1 MSSANQNG
9 NGNGNGYD
17 GNGQRSAARRP
28 RVLRIGI
35 LLGGKIVE
43 ERLIRERAPVSIGQ
57 SMKNTFSVPV
67 DGLPLE
73 FTMFSVDNQRY
84 KLHLLKNMD
93 VRLSESGGGVK
104 QREQLRGEGESHGET
119 LVVPL
124 SESSRGKLTL
134 GDLTILF
141 QFVVEPPIQPKPMLP
156 ASVRGSIA
164 DRIDPRLSVILAI
177 SILIHFTIALIAWR
191 IDPEIDDGIAS
202 RAYNLTF
209 KPETI
214 NVEVEPPPP
223 QSGSAS
229 EQAGNSNTKTEAK
242 PAPSKPA
249 PSSGGG
255 GPKNDGGGKSE
266 GAAATE
272 EAIAFANALTSDG
285 DSGSGLGGMATRAP
299 GSDLGSEISEVRES
313 GKQVGIGGGTGRG
326 TRGDGDP
333 RVGTGSGPG
342 VSGPGGPV
350 SAGGGKETEK
360 TPGGRI
366 SVSDKEGDSTS
377 NLSPDDVL
385 RKIQSA
391 YMAGLKRCY
400 KEHLKSD
407 PTARGGVQLS
417 FTVNETGRTVG
428 GKAKGFASEVD
439 ACISGQMGSWRFTAP
454 KDEDG
459 EATEASFSIKLQLVP
474 D

>member
-1 MSSANQNG
+1 MAPGNRNGGSNG
-9 NGNGNGYD
+9 NGEP
-17 GNGQRSAARRP
+17 QRATATRP
-28 RVLRIGI
+28 RILRIGI

-43 ERLIRERAPVSIGQ
+43 ERLIRERSSVSIGQ

-67 DGLPLE
+67 EGLPLE
-73 FTMFSVDNQRY
+73 FTMFAFDDGRY
-84 KLHLLKNMD
+84 QLRYLKNMSG
-93 VRLSESGGGVK
+93 RLSESGGGV
-104 QREQLRGEGESHGET
+104 QQLELIRDTAEHHGDYWV
-119 LVVPL
+119 LPL
-124 SESSRGKLTL
+124 SEHSRGKITL

-141 QFVVEPPIQPKPMLP
+141 QFVVEPPVQPKPMLP

-177 SILIHFTIALIAWR
+177 SLLVHFSLALIAWR
-191 IDPEIDDGIAS
+191 IDPEVDDGIAA

-209 KPETI
+209 KPETY
-214 NVEVEPPPP
+214 NLEVEPPPTP
-223 QSGSAS
+223 SNGSADAS
-229 EQAGNSNTKTEAK
+229 AGNAGKKDEPKNPTPAK
-242 PAPSKPA
+242 NPNP
-249 PSSGGG
+249 GG
-255 GPKNDGGGKSE
+255 GPKNDGGGSKDD
-266 GAAATE
+266 GAAASE
-272 EAIAFANALTSDG
+272 EAIAFANALTGDDG
-285 DSGSGLGGMATRAP
+285 DGSGHLGGMAGRAP
-299 GSDLGSEISEVRES
+299 GSELGSEIADVRDS

-342 VSGPGGPV
+342 VGGPTGPV
-350 SAGGGKETEK
+350 SAGGGKGDEK

-366 SVSDKEGDSTS
+366 SVSDKEGDTNP
-377 NLSPDDVL
+377 NLSPDDVM

-400 KEHLKSD
+400 KEFLKTD

-428 GKAKGFASEVD
+428 GKAKGFSSEVD
-439 ACISGQMGSWRFTAP
+439 ACITGQMSSWRFTAP
-454 KDEDG
+454 KDEDN
-459 EATEASFSIKLQLVP
+459 EPTEASFSIKLQLVP

>member
-1 MSSANQNG
+1 MATHIQDG
-9 NGNGNGYD
+9 NGNGNGSD
-17 GNGQRSAARRP
+17 VIPQRATARRP

-35 LLGGKIVE
+35 LLGGKIIE
-43 ERLIRERAPVSIGQ
+43 ERLIRERVPVSIGQ

-67 DGLPLE
+67 EGLPLE
-73 FTMFSVDNQRY
+73 FTLFSVDQGRY
-84 KLHLLKNMD
+84 RLHFLRAMD
-93 VRLSESGGGVK
+93 GRLSESGGSV
-104 QREQLRGEGESHGET
+104 QQLEHLRSTAEQHGDAWV
-119 LVVPL
+119 LPL
-124 SESSRGKLTL
+124 SESSRGKLTM

-141 QFVVEPPIQPKPMLP
+141 QFVVEPPVQPKPMLP

-177 SILIHFTIALIAWR
+177 SILLHFTIALIAWR
-191 IDPEIDDGIAS
+191 IDPEIDDDIAS

-209 KPETI
+209 KPETY
-214 NVEVEPPPP
+214 NLEVEQP
-223 QSGSAS
+223 QPQQPGTTGEA
-229 EQAGNSNTKTEAK
+229 AGNSKPDTPKTTPSTTK
-242 PAPSKPA
+242 PA
-249 PSSGGG
+249 GG
-255 GPKNDGGGKSE
+255 GPKNDGGGSDS
-266 GAAATE
+266 GAAASE
-272 EAIAFANALTSDG
+272 EAIAFANALTGDG
-285 DSGSGLGGMATRAP
+285 DNGSDLGGMAGRAP
-299 GSDLGSEISEVRES
+299 GSELGSEINEVRES

-326 TRGDGDP
+326 SRGDGDP
-333 RVGTGSGPG
+333 RMGTGSGPG
-342 VSGPGGPV
+342 VEGPSGPV
-350 SAGGGKETEK
+350 SAGGGKTGEK
-360 TPGGRI
+360 GPGGRI
-366 SVSDKEGDSTS
+366 SVSDKEGDTNP
-377 NLSPDDVL
+377 NLSPDDVM

-400 KEHLKSD
+400 KEHLKTD

-439 ACISGQMGSWRFTAP
+439 ACITGQMSSWRFVAP

>member
-1 MSSANQNG
+1 MASANSNG
-9 NGNGNGYD
+9 NGNGHGRD
-17 GNGQRSAARRP
+17 DRQTARRP

-35 LLGGKIVE
+35 LLGGKLIE
-43 ERLIRERAPVSIGQ
+43 ERLIHERAPVSIGQ
-57 SMKNTFSVPV
+57 SMKNTFSVPIEV
-67 DGLPLE
+67 LPLE
-73 FTMFSVDNQRY
+73 FTLFSVDNHRY
-84 KLHLLKNMD
+84 RLHVLKAMD
-93 VRLSESGGGVK
+93 GRISESGGAV
-104 QREQLRGEGESHGET
+104 QQLEQLRATSERQGDAWV
-119 LVVPL
+119 LPL
-124 SESSRGKLTL
+124 SESSRGKLTI

-141 QFVVEPPIQPKPMLP
+141 QFVVEPPVQPKPMLP

-177 SILIHFTIALIAWR
+177 SILVHFTVALIAWR
-191 IDPEIDDGIAS
+191 IDPEIDEGIAA

-209 KPETI
+209 KPETY
-214 NVEVEPPPP
+214 NLEVEPPEQPP
-223 QSGSAS
+223 QQSGSAS
-229 EQAGNSNTKTEAK
+229 ETAGNSTKKDEAK
-242 PAPSKPA
+242 PNPTKQP
-249 PSSGGG
+249 PGGG
-255 GPKNDGGGKSE
+255 STKPDSGGGKSD

-285 DSGSGLGGMATRAP
+285 DSGDGLGGMAHRAP
-299 GSDLGSEISEVRES
+299 GSDLGTEIADVRDS

-342 VSGPGGPV
+342 VSGPSGPV
-350 SAGGGKETEK
+350 SAGGGKGEEK

-366 SVSDKEGDSTS
+366 TVGGSDTDTSST
-377 NLSPDDVL
+377 LTPDAVL

-400 KEHLKSD
+400 KEHLKTD

-417 FTVNETGRTVG
+417 FTVNETGRTVDG
-428 GKAKGFASEVD
+428 RAKGFASEVD
-439 ACISGQMGSWRFTAP
+439 ACISGQMSSWRFTVP